1 MSYVENNL
9 MPGEKIIYKANIH
22 WFVFLPGIIFF
33 IAAFAIA
40 GGSEQGDGTAQFI
53 GIFSILGVFYLIK
66 AFITKISTE
75 LVITSRRVI
84 AKVGLIRRSTIELN
98 HAKVESFNIDQT
110 ILGRIFGFGT
120 IVVNGTGG
128 GKTPIPSIDD
138 PLNFRRKAV
147 ETIDRNQKS

>member
-22 WFVFLPGIIFF
+22 WFVFLPGIIFV

-40 GGSEQGDGTAQFI
+40 GGSEQGDGPAPFI
-53 GIFSILGVFYLIK
+53 GIFSVFGVFYLIK
-66 AFITKISTE
+66 AFITKTSTE